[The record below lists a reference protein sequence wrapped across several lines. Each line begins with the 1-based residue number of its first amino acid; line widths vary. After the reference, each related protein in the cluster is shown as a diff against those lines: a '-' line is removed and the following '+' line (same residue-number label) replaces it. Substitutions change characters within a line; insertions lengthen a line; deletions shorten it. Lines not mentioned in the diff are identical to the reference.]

1 MLGHSNM
8 SEIFKTGGCSFSFSR
23 AYVASQ
29 VQVEATEGAVA
40 WRHST
45 LIVAGLA
52 FRMYGRQEV
61 GA

>member
-1 MLGHSNM
+1 M
-8 SEIFKTGGCSFSFSR
+8 SEIVKIGGCFFSFSR

-52 FRMYGRQEV
+52 FCMYGRQEA